1 MIGSSI
7 CSFRWVARLDP
18 CKGWYIKP
26 MKLEDE
32 YEQNVR
38 ECQRMAENSK
48 SDHDRA
54 AWLRLAQQWLRMLRS
69 LRGNEGGGGGGGGG
83 GGPRDNDSKAS
94 H

>member
-1 MIGSSI
+1 M
-7 CSFRWVARLDP
+7 L
-18 CKGWYIKP
+18 
-26 MKLEDE
+26 LEDE
-32 YEQNVR
+32 YERNVR

-69 LRGNEGGGGGGGGG
+69 LRGNETTQVDQSGW
-83 GGPRDNDSKAS
+83 PQQPDNDSKTS